1 MTNSNSGSL
10 SLPEVERELLRM
22 ILDGEAGEL
31 PALGLTPADFTFEP
45 YGKIFALCLEQGKAD
60 FATLFD
66 RCEVDGLADALMA
79 VSQRAI
85 FSGCTAQDYAA
96 RLL

>member
-45 YGKIFALCLEQGKAD
+45 YGKIFAL
-60 FATLFD
+60 
-66 RCEVDGLADALMA
+66 
-79 VSQRAI
+79 
-85 FSGCTAQDYAA
+85 
-96 RLL
+96 